1 MKIASKAINP
11 QLFVKFIMTTVKT
24 VYMKFNKM
32 KMIFIKV
39 TQKETAK

>member
-1 MKIASKAINP
+1 MKNTSRAINP
-11 QLFVKFIMTTVKT
+11 LLFVKFIMTTVKT
-24 VYMKFNKM
+24 VNMKYNKM